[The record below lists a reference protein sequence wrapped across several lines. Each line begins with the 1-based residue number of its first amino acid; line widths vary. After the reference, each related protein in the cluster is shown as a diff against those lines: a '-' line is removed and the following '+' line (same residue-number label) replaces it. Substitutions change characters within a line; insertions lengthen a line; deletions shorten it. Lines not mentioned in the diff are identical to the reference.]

1 MVEQSRWNS
10 EVEQRKWNSQGA
22 TGEWKSN
29 VETIRVEK

>member
-1 MVEQSRWNS
+1 MVEQSRWNT